1 MTLWTVARQVP
12 LSMGFSRQEY
22 WSGLLFPFPGDLSD
36 PGIEPVFPEAA
47 ALQADSLLLSHQGSP
62 LPAKALTITWI
73 PFAQRY
79 LCPGTTDGVPTAIQV
94 VWDPA
99 PRSQHLLLWAMPG
112 FPGKLTLKEIS
123 MQGIYSGG
131 IMRFIPKEGR
141 KERRRNRDYLS
152 SDAISA
158 KSQLISQEFCSWDA
172 L

>member
-36 PGIEPVFPEAA
+36 PGIEPVFPEAV
-47 ALQADSLLLSHQGSP
+47 ALQADSLSLSHQGSP
-62 LPAKALTITWI
+62 PWI
-73 PFAQRY
+73 PFTQRY

-112 FPGKLTLKEIS
+112 LPGKLTLKEIS

-141 KERRRNRDYLS
+141 KERRRTRDYLN